1 MNRDQQGYPGAGAPE
16 LAGRRDEL
24 SVLAGL
30 IDAVHEGESR
40 VLVVRGE
47 PGVGKTTLLEHVAGQ
62 ELRCAVAR
70 AAGVQSEMELAFA
83 GLHQLCA
90 PMLDHAERLPSP
102 QQDALRTA
110 FGLVAGPPPDR
121 FIVGLA
127 ALNLLA
133 EVAGARPLI
142 CLIDDEQW
150 LDQAS
155 AQALGFAA
163 RRLGANPVG
172 LVFATRD
179 PGAELAG
186 LPELEVAGLPA
197 EDARALLDSALAGPL
212 DEQVRDLIVAETGGN
227 PTALLELP
235 EGLSPAQLAGGFGL
249 PLAVW
254 PTGRAGHAFDRRLA
268 ALPAETR
275 RLVVLAAADPSGDR
289 ALVWRAARS
298 LGIEVAAA
306 EPAAEAD
313 LVEFGARVR
322 FRHPLARSAAYQSAS
337 MRERRE
343 AHAALAEA
351 TDRVADPDRRAWH
364 RAQAAAAPDEEVA
377 VELECSAGRAQAR
390 AGLAAA
396 AAFLERSV
404 ALTADPARQA
414 HRALA
419 AAQVS
424 LQAGGFGTALD
435 LLTAAEA
442 GPLDAF
448 ASARVDLLRGQV
460 VFASGHTGD
469 ASTALLKAA
478 RRLER
483 FDLDLA
489 RETYLAAWGAAILTV
504 GGPERA
510 PGPVPVPVPAPRPAP
525 GPAAGDRPVGGDAG
539 VLLEICRSVRAL
551 PPSPDGPRPL
561 DLTLEGLA
569 LLITDG
575 HAAAATTLQRAAK
588 VLTSIPVD
596 DVLRWGW
603 VATRTS
609 SAVWDYEGFHAI
621 SARQVRLVREVG
633 ALAHLPLFLSQV
645 GVARAWMGDFA
656 GADAVAAESASVAA
670 RTGDRFPPHVLLLL
684 RALQGREAEATVAI
698 AGAIEESAA
707 SGQQAAA
714 TFARWAAAVLHNG
727 LARYKEAAA
736 AARQAA
742 GNPFDPW
749 SALWALPELV
759 EAAARLGDAELARD
773 ALDRLTVM
781 TQPSGNDP
789 ALGIEARCRALL
801 SDGTDADDLYREAI
815 DRLGLTRLRPELA
828 RAHLLYGEWLRRE
841 GRRVESR
848 EQLRTAH
855 ELLAAIG
862 MGAFAERARRELI
875 ATGEKVRKRGVETR
889 DQLTPQEEQ
898 IARLAR
904 DGCTNPEIAAQLFLS
919 ARTVEWHL
927 GKVFGKLG
935 VSSRR
940 ELTAALGQRGQ
951 DGQPT

>member
-1 MNRDQQGYPGAGAPE
+1 MNRDQRGHPAAAAPQ

-24 SVLAGL
+24 TVLGAVV
-30 IDAVHEGESR
+30 DAVREGESR

-47 PGVGKTTLLEHVAGQ
+47 PGVGKTALLDHLAGQ
-62 ELRCAVAR
+62 ELQCQVAR

-90 PMLDHAERLPSP
+90 PMLGRAERLPLP

-110 FGLVAGPPPDR
+110 FGLVAGGPPDR

-127 ALNLLA
+127 ALNLLS
-133 EVAGARPLI
+133 EVAAERPLI
-142 CLIDDEQW
+142 CLVDDEQW
-150 LDQAS
+150 LDRAS

-163 RRLGANPVG
+163 RRLGAVPVG

-186 LPELEVAGLPA
+186 LPELEIGGLP
-197 EDARALLDSALAGPL
+197 EQEARALLDAALAGPL
-212 DEQVRDLIVAETGGN
+212 DEQIRDLIVAETAGN
-227 PTALLELP
+227 PLALLELP
-235 EGLSPAQLAGGFGL
+235 EGLSPTELAGGFGL
-249 PLAVW
+249 PGAAS
-254 PTGRAGHAFDRRLA
+254 PAGQVARTFDRQLA
-268 ALPAETR
+268 ALPAQTR
-275 RLVVLAAADPSGDR
+275 RLVALASADPSGDR
-289 ALVWRAARS
+289 ALVWRAAGR
-298 LGIEVAAA
+298 LGIAVQAA
-306 EPAAEAD
+306 EPAAEAQ

-322 FRHPLARSAAYQSAS
+322 FRHPLARAAAYHSAS
-337 MRERRE
+337 LQERRE

-351 TDRVADPDRRAWH
+351 TDEVADPDRRAWH
-364 RAQAAAAPDEEVA
+364 RAQATAAPDEEVA
-377 VELECSAGRAQAR
+377 VELERSAGRAQAR
-390 AGLAAA
+390 GGLAAA

-404 ALTADPARQA
+404 ALTEEPARQA
-414 HRALA
+414 DRALA

-424 LQAGGFGTALD
+424 LQAGGFGNALD
-435 LLTAAEA
+435 LVAAAEA
-442 GPLDAF
+442 GPLDPL
-448 ASARVDLLRGQV
+448 ASCRAELLRGQV
-460 VFASGHTGD
+460 AFASGRTGD
-469 ASTALLKAA
+469 AATALLQTA
-478 RRLER
+478 RRLEP

-489 RETYLAAWGAAILTV
+489 RETYLAAWGASILTV
-504 GGPERA
+504 G
-510 PGPVPVPVPAPRPAP
+510 VPV
-525 GPAAGDRPVGGDAG
+525 AGTARGSTDADGD
-539 VLLEICRSVRAL
+539 VLLEVCRSVLAL
-551 PPSPDGPRPL
+551 PSPPDGPRPL
-561 DLTLEGLA
+561 DLALEGLA

-575 HAAAATTLQRAAK
+575 HAAAASTLQRAAK
-588 VLTSIPVD
+588 VLTSIPTEE
-596 DVLRWGW
+596 VLRWGW

-621 SARQVRLVREVG
+621 SVRQAKLVRDVG
-633 ALAHLPLFLSQV
+633 AVAHLPLFLSQV

-656 GADAVAAESASVAA
+656 AADAVAAESASVAA
-670 RTGDRFPPHVLLLL
+670 RTGNRFPPHVALLL
-684 RALQGREAEATVAI
+684 RAMQGREAEASAEIASAI
-698 AGAIEESAA
+698 DDSAV
-707 SGQQAAA
+707 SGQRAAA
-714 TFARWAAAVLHNG
+714 TFAHRAASVLHNG
-727 LARYKEAAA
+727 LAHYKEAASAAGQA
-736 AARQAA
+736 AA
-742 GNPFDPW
+742 NPFDPW
-749 SALWALPELV
+749 CALWALPELV
-759 EAAARLGDAELARD
+759 EAAARLGDDELARG
-773 ALDRLTVM
+773 ALDRLAIM

-801 SDGTDADDLYREAI
+801 TDGADADDLYREAI

-841 GRRVESR
+841 GRRVEAR

-855 ELLAAIG
+855 DMLSEIG

-904 DGCTNPEIAAQLFLS
+904 DGRTNPEIAAELFLS

-940 ELTAALGQRGQ
+940 ELTAALGQRGT
-951 DGQPT
+951 DGQPA

>member
-1 MNRDQQGYPGAGAPE
+1 MNRDVDAAAAQ

-24 SVLAGL
+24 SVLGGL
-30 IDAVHEGESR
+30 VDAVREGESR

-47 PGVGKTTLLEHVAGQ
+47 PGVGKTTLLEHLAGQ
-62 ELRCAVAR
+62 EHSCQVAR
-70 AAGVQSEMELAFA
+70 ASGVQSEMGLAFA

-90 PMLDHAERLPSP
+90 PMLGRAERLPLP

-127 ALNLLA
+127 ALNLLS
-133 EVAGARPLI
+133 EVAAERPLL

-163 RRLGANPVG
+163 RRLGADPVG
-172 LVFATRD
+172 LVFATRA

-186 LPELEVAGLPA
+186 LPELDVDGLPE

-212 DEQVRDLIVAETGGN
+212 DEQVRDLIVAETRGN

-249 PLAVW
+249 PLAAS
-254 PTGRAGHAFDRRLA
+254 PTGRAGRAFDRRLA

-275 RLVVLAAADPSGDR
+275 RLVVLAAADPTGDR
-289 ALVWRAARS
+289 ALVWRAARL
-298 LGIEVAAA
+298 LGIAAA
-306 EPAAEAD
+306 AGEPAAEEE
-313 LVEFGARVR
+313 LVEFGPRVR

-337 MRERRE
+337 LRERRE

-351 TDRVADPDRRAWH
+351 TDQVADPDRRAWH
-364 RAQAAAAPDEEVA
+364 RAQATAAPDEEVA
-377 VELECSAGRAQAR
+377 VELERSAGRAEAR
-390 AGLAAA
+390 GGLSAA

-424 LQAGGFGTALD
+424 LQAGGFGNALD

-442 GPLDAF
+442 GPLDEF
-448 ASARVDLLRGQV
+448 ARARVDLLRGQV

-478 RRLER
+478 RQLER

-504 GGPERA
+504 GGPG
-510 PGPVPVPVPAPRPAP
+510 GPECTPVPAPRKAP
-525 GPAAGDRPVGGDAG
+525 EGGDAD
-539 VLLEICRSVRAL
+539 VLLEICRSARAL
-551 PPSPDGPRPL
+551 PPPPDGPRPL

-603 VATRTS
+603 IATRTS

-621 SARQVRLVREVG
+621 SARQAELVREVG

-645 GVARAWMGDFA
+645 GVARLWMGDFA
-656 GADAVAAESASVAA
+656 GAGAVAAESASVAA
-670 RTGDRFPPHVLLLL
+670 RTGDRFPPHVVLLL
-684 RALQGREAEATVAI
+684 RAMQGREAEAKASI
-698 AGAIEESAA
+698 ADAIEESAA
-707 SGQQAAA
+707 SGQRAAA
-714 TFARWAAAVLHNG
+714 TFAQWAAAVLHNG
-727 LARYKEAAA
+727 LAHYKEATS

-749 SALWALPELV
+749 GALWALPELV

-773 ALDRLTVM
+773 ALDRLAVM

-801 SDGTDADDLYREAI
+801 SDGADADDLYREAI

-841 GRRVESR
+841 GRRVEAR

-875 ATGEKVRKRGVETR
+875 ATGEKVRKRGVDTR

-951 DGQPT
+951 DNQSA